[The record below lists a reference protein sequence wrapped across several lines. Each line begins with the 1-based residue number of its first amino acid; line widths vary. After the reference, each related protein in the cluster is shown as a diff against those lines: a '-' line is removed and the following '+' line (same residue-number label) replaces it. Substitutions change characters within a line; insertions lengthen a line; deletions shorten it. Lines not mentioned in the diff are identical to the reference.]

1 MGRLIRSLSVAAPA
15 YNEAACLETVA
26 SDWLEY
32 LRSRPDLDSFEIVVC
47 NDGSR
52 DATGAILDALAARAP
67 EVRPI
72 HHETNQGAAAALTN
86 AIHHTTKDWIL
97 LIDSDGQFPIEI
109 CDRMID
115 EVRERSADAVIGVRR
130 AKADSL
136 FQRFGSWLSGTL
148 CNWFHGTHYRDFN
161 CALKLVPG
169 PALRALNL
177 EAKGLNYSGEI
188 TSKLLEEGIAF
199 AEVEVDHEPRVAGRS
214 AAKSLK
220 SAADRLLFVAYIGF
234 RQLLFRCKVLQRP
247 QLCR

>member
-1 MGRLIRSLSVAAPA
+1 M
-15 YNEAACLETVA
+15 
-26 SDWLEY
+26 
-32 LRSRPDLDSFEIVVC
+32 VC
-47 NDGSR
+47 DDGSR
-52 DATGAILDALAARAP
+52 DATGSILDALAARAP
-67 EVRPI
+67 EVRPV
-72 HHETNQGAAAALTN
+72 HHAVNQGAAAALTS
-86 AIHHTTKDWIL
+86 AIRHTSKDWIL

-109 CDRMID
+109 CERMID
-115 EVRERSADAVIGVRR
+115 EVRERGADAVIGVRR

-136 FQRFGSWLSGTL
+136 FQRAGSWLSGLL

-169 PALRALNL
+169 NALRSLNL

-188 TSKLLEEGIAF
+188 TSKLLEEGVVF
-199 AEVEVDHEPRVAGRS
+199 AEVEVVHEPRISGRS
-214 AAKSLK
+214 AAKSLR

>member
-72 HHETNQGAAAALTN
+72 HHTP
-86 AIHHTTKDWIL
+86 KDWIL

-115 EVRERSADAVIGVRR
+115 EVRERSAGAVIGVRR